1 MRRFDF
7 EWDEK
12 KNLINQKKHDVSFN
26 FAQYAFDDPKRVIAK
41 DLDHSTAEET
51 RYYCFGRI
59 GEGILTVRYT
69 YRNETIRIYGA
80 GYWRKG
86 KQIYE
91 EQNKLHK

>member
-51 RYYCFGRI
+51 RYYCFGRT

-91 EQNKLHK
+91 EENKLHK